1 MKKFNMFAAG
11 WCAAALLMNLL
22 EGNVLMSIAV
32 GVLTLGNLLL
42 GLGEE

>member
-1 MKKFNMFAAG
+1 MFNMFAAG

-22 EGNVLMSIAV
+22 EGNVLMSLAV
-32 GVLTLGNLLL
+32 GMLAFLNLVF